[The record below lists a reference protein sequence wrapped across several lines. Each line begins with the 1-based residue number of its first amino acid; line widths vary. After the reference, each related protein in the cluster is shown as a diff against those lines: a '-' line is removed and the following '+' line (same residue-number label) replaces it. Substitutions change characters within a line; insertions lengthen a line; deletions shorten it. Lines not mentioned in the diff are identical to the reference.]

1 MRRRVGQ
8 NFPKIGYTLCIQFM
22 ATGDYSSSTFECK
35 LSRKNDTPKSIFFF
49 LCDCDV
55 EKNRDKS
62 LVFYHVYSGPSLT
75 PAQPARSRRY
85 ILRTPLEK
93 FTQKMKNSQ
102 LLHKR
107 IFFSRRYFQNPNDG
121 PDCTQSF
128 FSFIFD

>member
-1 MRRRVGQ
+1 
-8 NFPKIGYTLCIQFM
+8 M

-93 FTQKMKNSQ
+93 FTKNEKLTPKSVRR
-102 LLHKR
+102 KR
-107 IFFSRRYFQNPNDG
+107 FLSGSSWKSESVNLKRRAVVR
-121 PDCTQSF
+121 
-128 FSFIFD
+128 I